1 MLASAY
7 LEQPGVV
14 GAQDLR
20 AGASCGAAG
29 LGWEAQGGSGFS
41 GQKRAFGGLKPDG
54 RKKEMPLTVIFTDL
68 TPGEPGL
75 LGEHDLVQILGVSA

>member
-1 MLASAY
+1 MSLPAPPPRADGRLRAQTDRLVPVLASAY

-14 GAQDLR
+14 GAQDLG
-20 AGASCGAAG
+20 AGASCCAAG

-54 RKKEMPLTVIFTDL
+54 RKK
-68 TPGEPGL
+68 
-75 LGEHDLVQILGVSA
+75 